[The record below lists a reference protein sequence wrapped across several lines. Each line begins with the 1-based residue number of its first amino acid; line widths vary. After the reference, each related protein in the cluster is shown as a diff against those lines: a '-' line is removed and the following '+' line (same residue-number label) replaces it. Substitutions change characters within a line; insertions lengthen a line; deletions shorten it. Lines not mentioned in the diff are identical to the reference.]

1 MVKPGP
7 RPGGQAPLGS
17 CEGGGEG
24 RGGRGSAWLP
34 QVQCDSAPPAALGRL
49 SKAGLRL
56 RRPLAHAHFTAVTL
70 TRAGASGWG
79 VHSRAAWCATQQ
91 DASHSGDGRLPRRGR
106 DRSQDVRGRARTSAW
121 AVLASRDW
129 DLLFRADA
137 LRGLT
142 CAHLP
147 GSPPH
152 WASRT

>member
-1 MVKPGP
+1 MNSGSVALGKT
-7 RPGGQAPLGS
+7 RPTARRLWAPVRAA
-17 CEGGGEG
+17 G
-24 RGGRGSAWLP
+24 RGGAGGEAPGCPTFSATRLP
-34 QVQCDSAPPAALGRL
+34 PPTALGRL

-56 RRPLAHAHFTAVTL
+56 RRPLSHAHFTVVTL

-106 DRSQDVRGRARTSAW
+106 DRSQDVRGGARTGAW

-137 LRGLT
+137 L
-142 CAHLP
+142 
-147 GSPPH
+147 
-152 WASRT
+152 